1 MKRISNLYEKIC
13 DVDNIMDM
21 YKKIKIS
28 NKIRKE
34 KFDDFYSMNVVD
46 IYNKLISKNYIFDK
60 YNIFTIFEPKER
72 IIMSLKIKDKIVNH
86 LVAYYFLD
94 FENSYI
100 DSNIAARIGK
110 GTSYGIKLGKRS
122 RFPNF

>member
-13 DVDNIMDM
+13 DIDNIMDM

-72 IIMSLKIKDKIVNH
+72 IIM
-86 LVAYYFLD
+86 
-94 FENSYI
+94 
-100 DSNIAARIGK
+100 
-110 GTSYGIKLGKRS
+110 T
-122 RFPNF
+122 